1 MKSMFCFIIGLLIVM
16 GSVGTLDTDPNAN
29 LIVQTLLALAG
40 LGIMGAGVNW
50 MKEFK

>member
-1 MKSMFCFIIGLLIVM
+1 MKSAICFIVGLLVAM
-16 GSVGTLDTDPNAN
+16 GAVGTMDVDPNAN
-29 LIVQTLLALAG
+29 VIVQTFVALAG